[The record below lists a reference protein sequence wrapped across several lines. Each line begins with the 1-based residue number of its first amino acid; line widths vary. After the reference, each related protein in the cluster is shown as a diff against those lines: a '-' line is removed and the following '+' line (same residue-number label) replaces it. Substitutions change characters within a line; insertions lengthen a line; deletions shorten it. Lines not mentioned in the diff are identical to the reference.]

1 MTAEDAAGGPPT
13 LPTTAE
19 PVRTASG
26 LEYFEFAPGAGPSV
40 RLGNRVRVSYR
51 AWLTD
56 GTLFE
61 STASRGGPL
70 EFVLGDGEVLA
81 ALDEGVVGMRVGA
94 KRRLIVP
101 SDLAYGPRGRLGSV
115 PPFATL
121 IYDVELLGIG

>member
-1 MTAEDAAGGPPT
+1 MTTEDPAGGPPT
-13 LPTTAE
+13 LPSGTE

-26 LEYFEFAPGAGPSV
+26 LEYFEFAPGTGVSV
-40 RLGNRVRVSYR
+40 RRGTRVRVSYR

-61 STASRGGPL
+61 STASRGGAL
-70 EFVLGDGEVLA
+70 EFILGDGEVLA
-81 ALDEGVVGMRVGA
+81 ALDEGVSGMRVGA

-121 IYDVELLGIG
+121 IYDVELLGTE

>member
-1 MTAEDAAGGPPT
+1 MTDRDAADGPPT
-13 LPTTAE
+13 LPPGTE

-26 LEYFEFAPGAGPSV
+26 LEYFEFVPGSGAPARSGM
-40 RLGNRVRVSYR
+40 RVRVSYR

-61 STASRGGPL
+61 STASRGGAV
-70 EFVLGDGEVLA
+70 EFVLGGGEVIP
-81 ALDEGVVGMRVGA
+81 ALDEGVLGMRVGA

-101 SDLAYGPRGRLGSV
+101 SDLAYGSRGRTGSV

-121 IYDVELLGIG
+121 IYDVERL